1 MRALWRSLH
10 ANLVQSLEPLTV
22 KMQFDA
28 LRQARPELRGFFDPC
43 ALLDHLH
50 DLSADLDEK
59 DRILAGLVT
68 VSQGSGPGR
77 EVAVIL
83 LWLALWPGLD
93 ALYRRL
99 WRHFAVAPD
108 DLVSEI
114 SERFTAE
121 IHRLDLG
128 RVRRIAATLL
138 MNVERDIYADLR
150 KRWAEAARRDEMPDD
165 LAELNNSAAETVPP
179 TNRPDSVFGL
189 PPGVDADTAAAR
201 IRETLVAMIGND
213 ADLVVAVVIVGEG
226 QREAAGRLGISHDAA
241 RKRYQRSMDRLRLI
255 MEQR

>member
-1 MRALWRSLH
+1 MRALWRSVH

-28 LRQARPELRGFFDPC
+28 LRHARPELRRFPDHY
-43 ALLDHLH
+43 ALLDYLH
-50 DLSADLDEK
+50 TRSGDPDEK
-59 DRILAGLVT
+59 DRILGVLVGL
-68 VSQGSGPGR
+68 SQDAGPGC

-99 WRHFAVAPD
+99 WRHFAAAPD
-108 DLVSEI
+108 DLVSGM
-114 SERFTAE
+114 SERFTAGV
-121 IHRLDLG
+121 HRLDLG

-138 MNVERDIYADLR
+138 MNMERDIREDLR

-165 LAELNNSAAETVPP
+165 GAKIDSAAGPMPP
-179 TNRPDSVFGL
+179 TDRPDSVFGL
-189 PPGVDADTAAAR
+189 PPGVDADTAAAM
-201 IRETLVAMIGND
+201 IRKTLAAMIGDD

-226 QREAAGRLGISHDAA
+226 QREAAGRLGISYDAA

-255 MEQR
+255 MEER

>member
-1 MRALWRSLH
+1 MRALWQSLH
-10 ANLVQSLEPLTV
+10 ANLVQCLEPLTV
-22 KMQFDA
+22 KMQFDT
-28 LRQARPELRGFFDPC
+28 LRQAQPELRGFVDPC

-50 DLSADLDEK
+50 DLSGDLDEK
-59 DRILAGLVT
+59 DRVLAGLVT
-68 VSQGSGPGR
+68 ASQGSGPGR

-99 WRHFAVAPD
+99 WRHFAAAPD

-114 SERFTAE
+114 ADRFTAG
-121 IHRLDLG
+121 IHRLDRG

-138 MNVERDIYADLR
+138 LNVERDIRADLR
-150 KRWAEAARRDEMPDD
+150 KRWAEAARRDQMPDD
-165 LAELNNSAAETVPP
+165 CAENDSAAGTVPP
-179 TNRPDSVFGL
+179 TARPDSVFGL
-189 PPGVDADTAAAR
+189 PPGVDADTAAAM
-201 IRETLVAMIGND
+201 IRENLATMIGDD

-255 MEQR
+255 MDQR

>member
-1 MRALWRSLH
+1 MRALWPSLH
-10 ANLVQSLEPLTV
+10 ANFVRSLEPLTV

-28 LRQARPELRGFFDPC
+28 LRLARPELRGFVDPS

-50 DLSADLDEK
+50 DLSGDLDQK

-68 VSQGSGPGR
+68 ASQGAGPGR

-99 WRHFAVAPD
+99 WRHFAAAPD

-114 SERFTAE
+114 SDRFTAG
-121 IHRLDLG
+121 IHRLDCG

-138 MNVERDIYADLR
+138 MNTERDIRADLR
-150 KRWAEAARRDEMPDD
+150 KRWAEAARRDELPDEG
-165 LAELNNSAAETVPP
+165 ARINRAARAIPP
-179 TNRPDSVFGL
+179 TGWRDSAFGL
-189 PPGVDADTAAAR
+189 PLGADTDASALTIR
-201 IRETLVAMIGND
+201 IALAAMIGND
-213 ADLVVAVVIVGEG
+213 ADLVVAVVILGEG
-226 QREAAGRLGISHDAA
+226 QREAASRLGISHDAA
-241 RKRYQRSMDRLRLI
+241 RKRYQRSIDRLRRI
-255 MEQR
+255 MEQI